1 MHASWAAYKFN
12 LVVTAKL
19 LLLGFEN
26 SYYGVYS
33 VVHRRRLEILLLCV
47 AVSYAVAT
55 GSEGA
60 GIGNDTCWDDVCSPT

>member
-47 AVSYAVAT
+47 AVS
-55 GSEGA
+55 
-60 GIGNDTCWDDVCSPT
+60 